1 MIEPYGAFCVLLS
14 IAYIVLLWQCAV
26 EPRWS
31 ALWRPLWGPSG
42 GLLWERSGGRAGGPS
57 VERFWDRVLGA
68 LCGVLLWSLSGA
80 LSYFGLKDIYY
91 MLVWVF
97 CFKGL

>member
-1 MIEPYGAFCVLLS
+1 MCSGAALERSLEASLGRSVEAFCG
-14 IAYIVLLWQCAV
+14 
-26 EPRWS
+26 S
-31 ALWRPLWGPSG
+31 ALEAALE
-42 GLLWERSGGRAGGPS
+42 GLLWIAPGTAYWELSVEPS
-57 VERFWDRVLGA
+57 VWYF
-68 LCGVLLWSLSGA
+68 CGGLSGA

>member
-1 MIEPYGAFCVLLS
+1 MLWSRAGAL
-14 IAYIVLLWQCAV
+14 
-26 EPRWS
+26 
-31 ALWRPLWGPSG
+31 SG
-42 GLLWERSGGRAGGPS
+42 GLSGALLEAFCGSALEAALEGLLWSASGTAYWELSREPS
-57 VERFWDRVLGA
+57 VGYF
-68 LCGVLLWSLSGA
+68 CGVLLWSLSGA